1 MIDAL
6 NSIEARRVH
15 AAAFSGPAAGAGT
28 GGQAGSDTVARRFGR
43 AGLNGAALPGLGDYG
58 LNPAADGAS
67 AGIFADARARG
78 PLSDHAA
85 RFSGDSRADS
95 RTVAETRTDTAATAS
110 RGRDTTQQA
119 GAHGA
124 TAGDRLSLSPEAE
137 VQLRE
142 LKRRDAEVRAH
153 ERAHMAAG
161 GQYVAGGPSYEYQ
174 QGPDGRQYAIGGHV
188 SIDASSIPD
197 DPEADLAKAR
207 QVRRA
212 ALAPGEPSAQ
222 DRAVAARA
230 AAQESRAARARSE
243 EKAQNGENGENGDN
257 GENGPDAP
265 EGAESATAANAGP
278 AGLAASAAPE
288 KDSGA
293 AISGAERPNSADSAI
308 PGAPWGHAEPWA
320 ASLAAVSG
328 ARAAETYADMALRGV
343 MPTTLAPGGT
353 GISLSV

>member
-6 NSIEARRVH
+6 NSIEARRVQ
-15 AAAFSGPAAGAGT
+15 AAAFAGRAAGAGA
-28 GGQAGSDTVARRFGR
+28 GGQTGSNTVARRFAGG
-43 AGLNGAALPGLGDYG
+43 GLNGAALPGLGDYG

-67 AGIFADARARG
+67 AGASADARARG

-110 RGRDTTQQA
+110 RERDTTQQA

-124 TAGDRLSLSPEAE
+124 ASAGDRLSLSPEAE

-161 GQYVAGGPSYEYQ
+161 GQYVSGGPSYEYQ

-243 EKAQNGENGENGDN
+243 EKAQDGENGEN

-265 EGAESATAANAGP
+265 EGADIATAAHAGS
-278 AGLAASAAPE
+278 ADLAASAAP
-288 KDSGA
+288 DRGSGE
-293 AISGAERPNSADSAI
+293 AISGAERPDSADSAI
-308 PGAPWGHAEPWA
+308 PGAPWGHAESWA

>member
-6 NSIEARRVH
+6 NSIEARRVQ
-15 AAAFSGPAAGAGT
+15 AAAFSGPVARAGADAP
-28 GGQAGSDTVARRFGR
+28 AGRDTAARRFAG
-43 AGLNGAALPGLGDYG
+43 AGLNGAVFPGLGDYAHK
-58 LNPAADGAS
+58 PAADGAS
-67 AGIFADARARG
+67 AGISADARAAG
-78 PLSDHAA
+78 VFSDAAA
-85 RFSGDSRADS
+85 RFSGTSQADS
-95 RTVAETRTDTAATAS
+95 RTVAETRAGTPATAP
-110 RGRDTTQQA
+110 RGRDTAEQG

-124 TAGDRLSLSPEAE
+124 TPAGDRLSLSPEAE
-137 VQLRE
+137 AQLRE

-243 EKAQNGENGENGDN
+243 EKARNGENGEN

-265 EGAESATAANAGP
+265 EGAESATAANGGP
-278 AGLAASAAPE
+278 AGLAASAAPDR
-288 KDSGA
+288 DSGA
-293 AISGAERPNSADSAI
+293 AISGAERANSDHSAI

>member
-6 NSIEARRVH
+6 NSIEARRVQ
-15 AAAFSGPAAGAGT
+15 AAAFAGPAAGAGA

-58 LNPAADGAS
+58 LNPAADDAS
-67 AGIFADARARG
+67 AGISADARVSGAF
-78 PLSDHAA
+78 SDAAA
-85 RFSGDSRADS
+85 RFSGTSQADS
-95 RTVAETRTDTAATAS
+95 RTATAP
-110 RGRDTTQQA
+110 RGRDTAEQG
-119 GAHGA
+119 GAQGA
-124 TAGDRLSLSPEAE
+124 TPAGDRLSLSPEAE
-137 VQLRE
+137 AQLRE

-243 EKAQNGENGENGDN
+243 EKAQNGENGENG
-257 GENGPDAP
+257 ENGPDAP
-265 EGAESATAANAGP
+265 EGAESATVANGGSAD
-278 AGLAASAAPE
+278 LAASAAPE
-288 KDSGA
+288 RDSGA